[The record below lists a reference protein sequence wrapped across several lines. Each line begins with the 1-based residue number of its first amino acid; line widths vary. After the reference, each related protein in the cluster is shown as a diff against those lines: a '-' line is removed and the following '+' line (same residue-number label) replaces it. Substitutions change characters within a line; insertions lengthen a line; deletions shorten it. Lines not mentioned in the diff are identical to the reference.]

1 MAIPFNVLFTLSIA
15 VSLFLVYLWL
25 AYNSFI
31 VSRNQVKA
39 DFADIDV
46 QLKRRASLIE
56 NLVTVVKEYAK
67 HEKGTF
73 VEVARARSAL
83 AQPYGPKDVAHIDN
97 MLTQAMR
104 SLFAVSEQ
112 YPKLQ
117 ASSNFQRLQDELK
130 STEDRIAHFRE
141 EYNESVKNYNTK
153 IQVFPNVLVAS
164 LFGFNEEEMFT
175 STPSDRSSI
184 TIEAS

>member
-1 MAIPFNVLFTLSIA
+1 MIIPFNILFTLSVIL
-15 VSLFLVYLWL
+15 SLILVYLWL

-31 VSRNQVKA
+31 VSRNQVKV

-56 NLVTVVKEYAK
+56 NLVAIVKEYAK
-67 HEKGTF
+67 HEKDTF
-73 VEVARARSAL
+73 VEVAKARSAL
-83 AQPYGPKDVAHIDN
+83 DKPHGPGDVAHIDN
-97 MLTQAMR
+97 MLTSALR

-112 YPKLQ
+112 YPDLK
-117 ASSNFQRLQDELK
+117 ASTNFQRLQDELK
-130 STEDRIAHFRE
+130 DTEDRIAHFRE

-175 STPSDRSSI
+175 STPSDRESVAVKTS
-184 TIEAS
+184 